1 MPLQPSQL
9 RDALASITDPD
20 TKKDIVTAG
29 LIKDIRSDGDNISIV
44 IDLDSPDSPIG
55 KQLKEQVEAAIRA
68 AGQAHKEGVGAV
80 EVTFSADTR
89 SANQRVR
96 DADNP
101 LPNVRNII
109 AVGAGKGGV
118 GKSTVATILAV
129 GLAKNGAKV
138 GLLDGD
144 IYGPSMTTML
154 GLHREKLV
162 SEGNLLIPFEVHG
175 IKTMSIGKLVDPDNA
190 LIWRGPRAHSAF
202 TQLATKTKW
211 GELDYLIIDLP
222 PGTGDVPLTL
232 AQLLPLTGAVI
243 VCTPQLV
250 AQDDARRAVH
260 MFQQLGVPI
269 LGLVENMSY
278 FVADDGK
285 EYDIF
290 GRGGGEQM
298 ASAMDLKYIGG
309 IPIHPQMRIAADAG
323 EPLKNWEINNT
334 MSAAFDLLISTLTSI
349 VASLELTRPTLT
361 IN

>member
-129 GLAKNGAKV
+129 GLAKMEQKSDC
-138 GLLDGD
+138 L
-144 IYGPSMTTML
+144 M
-154 GLHREKLV
+154 
-162 SEGNLLIPFEVHG
+162 G
-175 IKTMSIGKLVDPDNA
+175 IFMG
-190 LIWRGPRAHSAF
+190 H
-202 TQLATKTKW
+202 Q
-211 GELDYLIIDLP
+211 
-222 PGTGDVPLTL
+222 
-232 AQLLPLTGAVI
+232 
-243 VCTPQLV
+243 
-250 AQDDARRAVH
+250 
-260 MFQQLGVPI
+260 
-269 LGLVENMSY
+269 
-278 FVADDGK
+278 
-285 EYDIF
+285 
-290 GRGGGEQM
+290 
-298 ASAMDLKYIGG
+298 
-309 IPIHPQMRIAADAG
+309 
-323 EPLKNWEINNT
+323 
-334 MSAAFDLLISTLTSI
+334 
-349 VASLELTRPTLT
+349 
-361 IN
+361 